1 MTFEL
6 RHYVLLANHRGAT
19 SVRRHSLT
27 SFGISL
33 EDFLSSKV
41 IHAGQLCGLEEIVD
55 FVCFLCVAGGVRG
68 KIVGVRDIT
77 GISVYCNIS
86 CGDIISRYQH

>member
-6 RHYVLLANHRGAT
+6 RHYVRLANHRGAT
-19 SVRRHSLT
+19 SVRRHSLK

-33 EDFLSSKV
+33 VDFLSSKV

-55 FVCFLCVAGGVRG
+55 FVRFPCVAAAILG
-68 KIVGVRDIT
+68 KIVDNVINGSLLDTLVPKLKKLMM
-77 GISVYCNIS
+77 N
-86 CGDIISRYQH
+86 